1 MPYNLW
7 GGYEEAERKI
17 IVIGEKT
24 NFSNFIC
31 ALRITSH
38 SGKPLSHR
46 SILGSVLGLGVKRE
60 MVGDILTGDSFAD
73 VIVMENIKEFLE
85 NELKF
90 VGREKVS
97 VEEIDT
103 NEIQKLEESGKEI
116 LASVSSLRLDS
127 MISAGFGIAR
137 EKSSILIKGEAV
149 KLNHVITKS
158 ATKQVKEGDL
168 ISVRGKRK
176 TSVKRSFGTNQKWKS
191 ESVD

>member
-1 MPYNLW
+1 
-7 GGYEEAERKI
+7 
-17 IVIGEKT
+17 
-24 NFSNFIC
+24 
-31 ALRITSH
+31 
-38 SGKPLSHR
+38 
-46 SILGSVLGLGVKRE
+46 

-97 VEEIDT
+97 VEEIDI